1 MRSRVRFVPLGI
13 GIVLIAGLA
22 AVVSWAQEGYS
33 HVRIVRLSFT
43 EGVVTVQR
51 PDIQEWAMAP
61 ANTPI
66 QEGFKLSTAENGF
79 AEVEFE
85 NSSTARLG
93 QLSLLEFTQLVLAP
107 SGGKVNRMTLQQG
120 YATFN
125 VVPEGDDFYEVKA
138 GSATLIPRAKSRFRV
153 DYDQGMVQ
161 VKVFTGAVEILSP
174 EGTGTLGKNTV
185 LLVSPGADEPFQI
198 SQGITKD
205 AWDEWVEQR
214 ENRVEM
220 AHNQAA
226 PSPYSAAVPDLLY
239 GWMDLMSYGNWYSLP
254 GYGYGWAPMVDYGW
268 SPFTM
273 GRWSWYPGFGYA
285 WIGAEPWGWLPYH
298 YGSWL
303 YEPAFGW
310 FWLPGSFGYWSPGVV
325 NWYQGPGWTGW
336 SPRSPMA
343 GGGQPNCP
351 QPQGCTTTVNDDTVR
366 QGLPVRPNRLPGV
379 NPRDGRLVERP
390 DVRPDRLGM
399 LPGTPQAQPA
409 AFRGARGAEPAGGAS
424 EGRGAIARPRPLAPE
439 GGAREGD
446 IVYDSAEGQY
456 VNRPGRRAAPE
467 TPAVQAPSAAPATS
481 GRAGRP
487 GPRENY
493 PEPGAS
499 DSFGASTGFDE
510 QPRSPRAGD
519 RPGWVGSGSTGDS
532 NEEAPSGTW
541 RGPARSDEPS
551 ASRSSSSRPAPSAS
565 PRSESGSRSSSSSRG
580 ERSSGSSSDRGSS
593 SQSSGSSGG
602 SSSGSSRSSG
612 SWGGSSG
619 SSGGSSGGGGSHS
632 SGSSGG
638 SSGSSGGSSGG
649 GGSRSSGSSGGS
661 SGGGSGSHSSSSA
674 PRH

>member
-1 MRSRVRFVPLGI
+1 MRSTVRVILLGT
-13 GIVLIAGLA
+13 GIVVFTGFATIL
-22 AVVSWAQEGYS
+22 SWAQEGYS

-51 PDIQEWAMAP
+51 PDVAEWAMAP

-66 QEGFKLSTAENGF
+66 QEGFKLSTAESGF

-93 QLSLLEFTQLVLAP
+93 QLSLLDFMQLALAP
-107 SGGKVNRMTLQQG
+107 SGAKVNRMTLEQG

-138 GSATLIPRAKSRFRV
+138 GNATLIPRAKSRFRV

-161 VKVFTGAVEILSP
+161 VKVFKGAVEILSP
-174 EGTGTLGKNTV
+174 GGTGTLGKDTV

-220 AHNQAA
+220 ARNQAA

-254 GYGYGWAPMVDYGW
+254 GYGYGWCPMVDYGW
-268 SPFTM
+268 APFTM
-273 GRWSWYPGFGYA
+273 GRWCWYPGFGYV

-298 YGSWL
+298 YGSWIYDL
-303 YEPAFGW
+303 AFGW
-310 FWLPGSFGYWSPGVV
+310 CWLPGGFGYWSPGIV
-325 NWYQGPGWTGW
+325 NWYEGPGWVGW
-336 SPRSPMA
+336 SPRSPRA

-351 QPQGCTTTVNDDTVR
+351 QPQGCTTTVSDGTVR
-366 QGLPVRPNRLPGV
+366 QGLPVHPNRLPGV
-379 NPRDGRLVERP
+379 NPRDGRPVERP

-399 LPGTPQAQPA
+399 LPGTPEAQPA
-409 AFRGARGAEPAGGAS
+409 MSRGARGSQPASGAVGGS
-424 EGRGAIARPRPLAPE
+424 GVTARPGQLAP
-439 GGAREGD
+439 GGAREGA

-456 VNRPGRRAAPE
+456 VNRSDRRAAPE
-467 TPAVQAPSAAPATS
+467 APAVQTPSAVPATS
-481 GRAGRP
+481 GRVGRP

-493 PEPGAS
+493 PELPAS
-499 DSFGASTGFDE
+499 DSFGESMGFDG
-510 QPRSPRAGD
+510 QPRSPRGGE
-519 RPGWVGSGSTGDS
+519 RSGWVGSESTDDS
-532 NEEAPSGTW
+532 QENTSSGTW
-541 RGPARSDEPS
+541 RGPARSNEPA
-551 ASRSSSSRPAPSAS
+551 ASRSSSSRPAPSVS
-565 PRSESGSRSSSSSRG
+565 TRSDSGSRSSGASPSRSDQSSSSASRSDSG
-580 ERSSGSSSDRGSS
+580 GARSSGGSSDRGSS
-593 SQSSGSSGG
+593 SHSSGSSGSSWGGGGSHSSGSSGG
-602 SSSGSSRSSG
+602 G
-612 SWGGSSG
+612 WGGGGSHSSG

-632 SGSSGG
+632 SGG
-638 SSGSSGGSSGG
+638 SSG
-649 GGSRSSGSSGGS
+649 
-661 SGGGSGSHSSSSA
+661 GSHSSSS